1 MASYRSLFALALLQS
16 LVLFAFLST
25 GVSAGVS
32 VPCNN
37 CLVTQLNAQ
46 PTCTGINLTNTVQ
59 QNTQQFKTCICDA
72 SFDFNWTNACSTIC
86 QPSELSTFK
95 SDFSVIITTLN
106 ITCVKPTPSPTPTP
120 SAATGF
126 VGTTGTT
133 AMTIGWTLVAALVM
147 AVVTVVLDGD
157 DTRFSPEEFPNVVFA
172 ATGKV
177 QGKIRLVHDV
187 DDGSSQGQISSRVWV
202 TKESDKD
209 DVRVRTSFENK
220 TFTYTLEGPTRFGAF
235 SIYHET
241 MIQVPRSTTFM
252 NSLRVD
258 APNTSFSGD
267 DLLELNWG
275 SVTSQLSNS
284 SIAFQTL
291 SANSLSLRTSNSS
304 ISGSFDAGQIELQ
317 TSNSSISAK
326 LRVKEDVHGRQS
338 VVSTKTSNS
347 SITLHVN
354 AVEAINGLWMDNI
367 TKNGKINVGAL
378 LGHSNT
384 QSSFINLKTENSRI
398 ELNLDASQT
407 GQPLEVNTKTSNSTI
422 TSSIMVPRN
431 EPFKCVVETS
441 NSSANLNLTEDF
453 QGYFEV
459 STSNS
464 SANVEGSGLSFDKDK
479 KSHKTGTRGLGQGNV
494 KVTTS
499 NSSAN
504 LRFYPAGD
512 SLTSSYY

>member
-1 MASYRSLFALALLQS
+1 MLAS
-16 LVLFAFLST
+16 LVGFLH
-25 GVSAGVS
+25 
-32 VPCNN
+32 
-37 CLVTQLNAQ
+37 
-46 PTCTGINLTNTVQ
+46 
-59 QNTQQFKTCICDA
+59 
-72 SFDFNWTNACSTIC
+72 
-86 QPSELSTFK
+86 QPS
-95 SDFSVIITTLN
+95 IAIR
-106 ITCVKPTPSPTPTP
+106 
-120 SAATGF
+120 
-126 VGTTGTT
+126 
-133 AMTIGWTLVAALVM
+133 
-147 AVVTVVLDGD
+147 LDGD

-187 DDGSSQGQISSRVWV
+187 DDGSSQGQISCRVWV

-241 MIQVPRSTTFM
+241 MIQVPRSTTYM

-267 DLLELNWG
+267 DLLVLNWG
-275 SVTSQLSNS
+275 SITTQLSNS

-291 SANSLSLRTSNSS
+291 NADSLSLRTSNSS

-326 LRVKEDVHGRQS
+326 LRVKEDVLGRQS

-422 TSSIMVPRN
+422 TSSIMVPRH
-431 EPFKCVVETS
+431 ESFKSVVETS

-464 SANVEGSGLSFDKDK
+464 SANVEGSGLSLDKDK

-494 KVTTS
+494 KVSTT

-504 LRFYPAGD
+504 LRFYPTGD